1 MDDATRA
8 YLELRIDYEQ
18 KLVTARLDAQD
29 RALTIQ
35 AAEYERRL
43 EVLNHAHAAAVKE
56 SARVLPRETFDAK
69 WTELDRR
76 VGDLDKSMAASA
88 AQTATL
94 TAIIATV
101 VSLLSTLLVSWVVR

>member
-1 MDDATRA
+1 VDDATRA

-18 KLVTARLDAQD
+18 RLVTARLDAQD
-29 RALTIQ
+29 RALTLQ

-56 SARVLPRETFDAK
+56 SARVLPRETFDTK
-69 WTELDRR
+69 WAELDRR
-76 VGDLDKSMAASA
+76 VGDVEKSLAASG
-88 AQTATL
+88 AQAATL

-101 VSLLSTLLVSWVVR
+101 ISILSTLLVSWVVR